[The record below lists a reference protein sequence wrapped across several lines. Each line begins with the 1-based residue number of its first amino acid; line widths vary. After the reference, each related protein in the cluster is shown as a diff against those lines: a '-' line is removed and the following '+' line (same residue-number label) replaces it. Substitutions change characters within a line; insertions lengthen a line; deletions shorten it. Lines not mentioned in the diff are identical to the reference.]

1 MPALKVLICD
11 DEPGMRMILRRF
23 LERDP
28 AFTVTAEAADGR
40 EALELFEK
48 HRPDVVF
55 LDVDMPGMT
64 GVEVARSISD
74 LDPSAC
80 IIFATAHEGYRREAF
95 EVYAFD
101 YLVKPFS
108 LERIDETLDR
118 IRLSRSLRME
128 KKESGPSVQ
137 KVMIRGRD
145 GISFIDP
152 NEILLLQ
159 REERMTVIYTADAR
173 YQSGDSLQEWMEKL
187 DPDRF
192 MRCHKSYIINLNAVT
207 EVYPYG
213 RWTYVAKLRGITQD
227 ALVTAERL
235 DELEAHFKK

>member
-28 AFTVTAEAADGR
+28 AFAVVAEAADGK
-40 EALELFEK
+40 EALALFEAN
-48 HRPDVVF
+48 RPDVVF

-64 GVEVARSISD
+64 GVEVARAISD

-80 IIFATAHEGYRREAF
+80 LVFATAHEGYRREAF

-108 LERIDETLDR
+108 LDRVDETLDR

-128 KKESGPSVQ
+128 KEEATAPR
-137 KVMIRGRD
+137 KVMIKSRD
-145 GISFIDP
+145 GIAFLDP
-152 NEILLLQ
+152 KDILLLQ

-173 YQSGDSLQEWMEKL
+173 YQSGDSLSEWMERL
-187 DPDRF
+187 DPKTF
-192 MRCHKSYIINLNAVT
+192 MRSHKSYIINLSAVT
-207 EVYPYG
+207 ELYPYG
-213 RWTYVAKLRGITQD
+213 RWTYVAKLRGIPQD
-227 ALVTAERL
+227 ALVTAEKME
-235 DELEAHFKK
+235 ELEGYFTRS